1 MALAGTTCGATRI
14 NPEATGSQRALLFAK
29 DIAREQYQ
37 VLMLSLAVDSGKLAS
52 LRCRLNTQQLALAVF
67 AITVEHAA

>member
-1 MALAGTTCGATRI
+1 
-14 NPEATGSQRALLFAK
+14 
-29 DIAREQYQ
+29 
-37 VLMLSLAVDSGKLAS
+37 MLSLAVDSGKLAS